1 MPHTP
6 IASEDLLLK
15 DATLEDIVRYLHG
28 KNIEPTFRFLPPR
41 SDVGGRLEGAGNGR
55 HSLQSA
61 DLPRPR
67 AVSASCSAMPLRRTR
82 QYADYATAASIVILM
97 LALVPLAG
105 SIRHIWDSWRWV
117 IHTREVLER
126 VQATVSLIHEAE
138 SLQKSVLI
146 SHDADDRAAFERT
159 LDTLPQA
166 VRILQRST
174 SDNPRQQQALGI
186 YRNLL
191 DEHARGLRSVL
202 ARHADGAALLP
213 EEWRRQAAMRTAIL
227 RQAGALRAEEQ
238 RLLALRENQVGA
250 DQRRVVAAVAAV
262 AGLAIAL
269 LVLLRWFAQRD
280 AAILLDERARLDA
293 ILRSIGDA
301 VIAVDRSERVRFMNP
316 VAEQLIGLSEAE
328 AEGRLFH
335 EVFRFDA
342 GPGGG
347 DAQIGPLLRLAMET
361 NAPRTNVALRGAFH
375 GRPDARQDLIVGC
388 YPVLVRGRPGGAVI
402 AGVDVTSLKE
412 AQRGLN
418 EANQQLEQRVQERTE
433 ALAEANLELRAFA
446 HTVAHDLRAPLRNIH
461 GFADALIEDE
471 AARLSGTGRRF
482 LERIA
487 DGVDRLDRMTTD
499 LLDYS
504 KLSRSEVRRG
514 RVELGRVVQLAL
526 QDLSHQAAA
535 VHALVEV
542 AQPLPA
548 VLAHEAL
555 LVQVFDNLVGNALK
569 FVAPGTVPHVRIRA
583 RETDEWVEVEV
594 ADNGIGI
601 ALSERERVF
610 GVFERLHGQEGYAG
624 SGIGLAIVRR
634 AVERMGG
641 SVRIIDPAD
650 GGTVFVVSLRAAPAE
665 RPVVLREI

>member
-1 MPHTP
+1 
-6 IASEDLLLK
+6 
-15 DATLEDIVRYLHG
+15 
-28 KNIEPTFRFLPPR
+28 
-41 SDVGGRLEGAGNGR
+41 
-55 HSLQSA
+55 
-61 DLPRPR
+61 
-67 AVSASCSAMPLRRTR
+67 MPLRRTR

>member
-1 MPHTP
+1 
-6 IASEDLLLK
+6 
-15 DATLEDIVRYLHG
+15 
-28 KNIEPTFRFLPPR
+28 
-41 SDVGGRLEGAGNGR
+41 
-55 HSLQSA
+55 
-61 DLPRPR
+61 
-67 AVSASCSAMPLRRTR
+67 MPLRTR
-82 QYADYATAASIVILM
+82 QYADYATAASVLILM

-126 VQATVSLIHEAE
+126 VQGTVSLVQEAE

-146 SHDADDRAAFERT
+146 AHGAGDRAAFDRT
-159 LDTLPQA
+159 LDALPQA

-174 SDNPRQQQALGI
+174 SDNPRQQQALLVYGK
-186 YRNLL
+186 LL
-191 DEHARGLRSVL
+191 DEYARALRSVL
-202 ARHADGAALLP
+202 ARHVDAAALLP
-213 EEWRRQAAMRTAIL
+213 EEWARQSAMRAAIL
-227 RQAGALRAEEQ
+227 RQAAALHAEEE
-238 RLLALRENQVGA
+238 RLLALRENQVRA
-250 DQRRVVAAVAAV
+250 DQARVVASVAAVAA
-262 AGLAIAL
+262 LAIAL
-269 LVLLRWFAQRD
+269 IVLMRWTARRD

-301 VIAVDRSERVRFMNP
+301 VIAVDSSQRVRFMNP
-316 VAEQLIGLSEAE
+316 VAEQLIGMSEAE
-328 AEGRLFH
+328 AEGRAFQ

-342 GPGGG
+342 GTAAGG
-347 DAQIGPLLRLAMET
+347 AQVGSLLRQAMET
-361 NAPRTNVALRGAFH
+361 NAPRTNVELRGTFH

-388 YPVLVRGRPGGAVI
+388 YPVLVAGRPGGAVV

-418 EANQQLEQRVQERTE
+418 EANQQLEQRVQDRTE

-487 DGVDRLDRMTTD
+487 EGVGRLDRMTTD

-504 KLSRSEVRRG
+504 KLSRSELRQG
-514 RVELGRVVQLAL
+514 SVELERVVQLAL
-526 QDLSHQAAA
+526 QDLHDQIADA
-535 VHALVEV
+535 HARVEV
-542 AQPLPA
+542 EQPLPA
-548 VLAHEAL
+548 VQAHEAL

-583 RETDEWVEVEV
+583 RATGEWVEVEV

-601 ALSERERVF
+601 APSERERVF
-610 GVFERLHGQEGYAG
+610 GVFERLHGQEGYPG
-624 SGIGLAIVRR
+624 TGIGLAIVRR

-641 SVRIIDPAD
+641 SVRIVDAA
-650 GGTVFVVSLRAAPAE
+650 GAGTLFVVSLRAAPPGRNAI
-665 RPVVLREI
+665 L